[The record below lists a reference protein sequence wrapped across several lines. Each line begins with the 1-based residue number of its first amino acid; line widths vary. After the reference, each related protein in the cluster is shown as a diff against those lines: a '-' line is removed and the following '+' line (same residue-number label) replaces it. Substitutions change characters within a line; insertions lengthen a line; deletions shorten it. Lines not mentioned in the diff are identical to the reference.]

1 MFQQSILD
9 SLAQMGFGQMGWQQL
24 AELSPDQI
32 ESTLQ
37 SHYNLS
43 EGDLLPGMF
52 QTINPEMLQAASYST
67 YAPQVQAKGQ
77 SMLSDLYKNL
87 GGQSAVQAA
96 GGFAGSGQFGKQQ
109 ASVKDVYGK
118 SMTDTLTSVRGQ
130 QSQGIGAISD
140 LISQWNQMAQRIKG
154 I

>member
-9 SLAQMGFGQMGWQQL
+9 SLAQMGFGQMGWEQIGQ
-24 AELSPDQI
+24 LSPGQI

-37 SHYNLS
+37 SHYELDDD
-43 EGDLLPGMF
+43 DLLSGMF
-52 QTINPEMLQAASYST
+52 QSISPEMLQAASFKTYS
-67 YAPQVQAKGQ
+67 PQVQAKGQ

-109 ASVKDVYGK
+109 AGVKDVYGK
-118 SMTDTLTSVRGQ
+118 SMTDTLTNVRGQ

-154 I
+154 L